1 MKSNKRKFLISTI
14 VFLVSSIINVYVSNL
29 DMLTSY
35 MPKDTIGVRNI
46 LLFIIYIL
54 SVLVILKGFNFI
66 YEYRYLIAIT
76 LFVLCV
82 WLKLN
87 GSSIAM
93 WSQYINT
100 GESINSGLVFGM
112 PRAIRSDE
120 WALYTPMALSQY
132 HNLSGS
138 FPYFS
143 DTVRAAS
150 TDVFLV
156 YGQPVKDI
164 AIIFRPFQ
172 IGYLFL
178 DPGRG
183 LSFFWYG
190 RLIALFMI
198 TFEFGML
205 ITKRK
210 KRLSFILAMLIS
222 MSPIIQWWF
231 SINGLVEMIIFGEL
245 ALIMINKYIKE
256 SDYIKKSFY
265 MIVLVMCAGGY
276 ILTFYP
282 SWQIPL
288 FYVFLSVLIWIIWE
302 NYKKIKFSYKDFV
315 IILCGI
321 ILLSISMM
329 HVLIK
334 SHDTINII
342 MNTAYPGNRFETGG
356 GEIKRFFN
364 YAVNM
369 FLPYKSSGLPT
380 NMCEMA
386 VFMDF
391 FPLGIILAVI
401 VMFIEKNKDK
411 LLIVLLSCD
420 LLLTMWC
427 IVPFPKIL
435 AKLFLLSN
443 SQPGRAFVAVGF
455 INLLVLIRAIALK
468 EKILN
473 KKIVAVI
480 TGIMAFVIVISA
492 KLSYRDYFNKKM
504 MLISFVFLCGTYIFF
519 TAYESK
525 KIRSMG
531 TILCICLI
539 CISGAMVNPIQK
551 GVEVIYQ
558 SSLINAISD
567 INKDEPGKWIVEGMN
582 YPQINYPIMAGAS
595 TINSTNVYPDLERWR
610 KFDLDGVNDNI
621 YNRYAHINIYL
632 NNQNTTTFIEG
643 EAPDT
648 FSINLNVKDLK
659 ELDVKYIFTQNNI
672 EDISDLNVSFEKLY
686 DNSDYKIYR
695 VIYM

>member
-1 MKSNKRKFLISTI
+1 MKSNKQKLIISTI
-14 VFLVSSIINVYVSNL
+14 VFLLSIIINVYMSNL
-29 DMLTSY
+29 NIFTSY
-35 MPKDTIGVRNI
+35 MPRETIGVRNI
-46 LLFIIYIL
+46 LISIIYIL

-190 RLIALFMI
+190 RLIALFMV

-205 ITKRK
+205 ITKSK
-210 KRLSFILAMLIS
+210 KRLSFILSMLIS
-222 MSPIIQWWF
+222 LSPIIQWWF
-231 SINGLVEMIIFGEL
+231 SINGLVEMIIFGQL
-245 ALIMINKYIKE
+245 ALIIINKYIKE
-256 SDYIKKSFY
+256 ANYIKKSFY
-265 MIVLVMCAGGY
+265 MIVLVVCAGGY

-282 SWQIPL
+282 SWQISL
-288 FYVFLSVLIWIIWE
+288 FYVFLAVFIWIIWD
-302 NYKKIKFSYKDFV
+302 NYGKIKLSYKDF
-315 IILCGI
+315 IIIIFGI
-321 ILLSISMM
+321 ILLSISML

-334 SHDTINII
+334 SQDTINII

-427 IVPFPKIL
+427 IIPFPKIL
-435 AKLFLLSN
+435 AKLSLLSN

>member
-1 MKSNKRKFLISTI
+1 MKSNKQKLIISTI
-14 VFLVSSIINVYVSNL
+14 VFLLSIIINVYMSNL
-29 DMLTSY
+29 DIFTLY
-35 MPKDTIGVRNI
+35 MPRETIGVRNI
-46 LLFIIYIL
+46 LISIIYIL

-132 HNLSGS
+132 YNLSGS

-190 RLIALFMI
+190 RLIALFMV

-205 ITKRK
+205 ITKSK
-210 KRLSFILAMLIS
+210 KRLSFILSMLIS
-222 MSPIIQWWF
+222 LSPIIQWWF
-231 SINGLVEMIIFGEL
+231 SINGLVEMIIFGQL
-245 ALIMINKYIKE
+245 ALIIINKYIKE
-256 SDYIKKSFY
+256 ANYIKKSFY
-265 MIVLVMCAGGY
+265 MIVLVVCAGGY
-276 ILTFYP
+276 ILTLYP
-282 SWQIPL
+282 SWQISL
-288 FYVFLSVLIWIIWE
+288 FYVFLAVFIWIIWD
-302 NYKKIKFSYKDFV
+302 NYGKIKLSYKDF
-315 IILCGI
+315 IIIIFGI
-321 ILLSISMM
+321 ILLSISML

-334 SHDTINII
+334 SQDTINII

-427 IVPFPKIL
+427 IIPFPKIL
-435 AKLFLLSN
+435 AKLSLLSN

>member
-1 MKSNKRKFLISTI
+1 MKSNKQKLIISTI
-14 VFLVSSIINVYVSNL
+14 VFLLSIIINVYMSNL
-29 DMLTSY
+29 NIFTSY
-35 MPKDTIGVRNI
+35 MPRETIGVRNI
-46 LLFIIYIL
+46 LISIIYIL

-190 RLIALFMI
+190 RLIALFMV

-205 ITKRK
+205 ITKSK
-210 KRLSFILAMLIS
+210 KRLSFILSMLIS
-222 MSPIIQWWF
+222 LSPIIQWWF
-231 SINGLVEMIIFGEL
+231 SINGLVEMIIFGQL
-245 ALIMINKYIKE
+245 ALIIINKYIKE
-256 SDYIKKSFY
+256 ANYIKKSFY
-265 MIVLVMCAGGY
+265 MIVLVVCAGGY

-282 SWQIPL
+282 SWQISL
-288 FYVFLSVLIWIIWE
+288 FYVFLAVFIWIIWD
-302 NYKKIKFSYKDFV
+302 NYGKIKLSYKDF
-315 IILCGI
+315 IIIIFGI
-321 ILLSISMM
+321 ILLSISML

-334 SHDTINII
+334 SQDTINII

-369 FLPYKSSGLPT
+369 FLPYK
-380 NMCEMA
+380 
-386 VFMDF
+386 
-391 FPLGIILAVI
+391 
-401 VMFIEKNKDK
+401 
-411 LLIVLLSCD
+411 
-420 LLLTMWC
+420 
-427 IVPFPKIL
+427 
-435 AKLFLLSN
+435 N
-443 SQPGRAFVAVGF
+443 S
-455 INLLVLIRAIALK
+455 
-468 EKILN
+468 
-473 KKIVAVI
+473 
-480 TGIMAFVIVISA
+480 
-492 KLSYRDYFNKKM
+492 
-504 MLISFVFLCGTYIFF
+504 
-519 TAYESK
+519 
-525 KIRSMG
+525 
-531 TILCICLI
+531 
-539 CISGAMVNPIQK
+539 
-551 GVEVIYQ
+551 
-558 SSLINAISD
+558 
-567 INKDEPGKWIVEGMN
+567 
-582 YPQINYPIMAGAS
+582 
-595 TINSTNVYPDLERWR
+595 
-610 KFDLDGVNDNI
+610 
-621 YNRYAHINIYL
+621 
-632 NNQNTTTFIEG
+632 
-643 EAPDT
+643 
-648 FSINLNVKDLK
+648 
-659 ELDVKYIFTQNNI
+659 
-672 EDISDLNVSFEKLY
+672 
-686 DNSDYKIYR
+686 
-695 VIYM
+695 

>member
-1 MKSNKRKFLISTI
+1 MKSNKQKLIISTI
-14 VFLVSSIINVYVSNL
+14 VFLLSIIINVYMSNL
-29 DMLTSY
+29 NIFTSY
-35 MPKDTIGVRNI
+35 MPRETIGVRNI
-46 LLFIIYIL
+46 LISIIYIL

-190 RLIALFMI
+190 RLIALFMV

-205 ITKRK
+205 ITKSK
-210 KRLSFILAMLIS
+210 KRLSFILSMLIS
-222 MSPIIQWWF
+222 LSPIIQWWF
-231 SINGLVEMIIFGEL
+231 SINGLVEMIIFGQL
-245 ALIMINKYIKE
+245 ALIIINKYIKE
-256 SDYIKKSFY
+256 ANYIKKSFY
-265 MIVLVMCAGGY
+265 MIVLVVCAGGY

-282 SWQIPL
+282 SWQISL
-288 FYVFLSVLIWIIWE
+288 FYVFLAVFIWIIWD
-302 NYKKIKFSYKDFV
+302 NYGKIKLSYKDF
-315 IILCGI
+315 IIIIFGI
-321 ILLSISMM
+321 ILLSISML

-334 SHDTINII
+334 SQDTINII

-427 IVPFPKIL
+427 IIPFPKIL
-435 AKLFLLSN
+435 AKLSLLSN

-539 CISGAMVNPIQK
+539 CISGSMVNPIQK

>member
-1 MKSNKRKFLISTI
+1 MENNRRKLIISTI
-14 VFLVSSIINVYVSNL
+14 VFALFSIINVYMSNL
-29 DMLTSY
+29 DIFTSY
-35 MPKDTIGVRNI
+35 MPKETIGVRNI
-46 LLFIIYIL
+46 LIFIIYIL
-54 SVLVILKGFNFI
+54 SVLVVLKGFNFI
-66 YEYRYLIAIT
+66 YEYRYFIALF

-82 WLKLN
+82 GLKLN

-100 GESINSGLVFGM
+100 GEQVNNGLVFGV

-132 HNLSGS
+132 YNLPKS

-143 DTVRAAS
+143 DIVRATS

-190 RLIALFMI
+190 RLIALFMV

-205 ITKRK
+205 ITKSK

-245 ALIMINKYIKE
+245 ALIMISKYIKE
-256 SDYIKKSFY
+256 CNYIKKAFY
-265 MIVLVMCAGGY
+265 MFVLVVCAGGY

-288 FYVFLSVLIWIIWE
+288 FYVFLSIFVWIIWE

-334 SHDTINII
+334 SYDTINII

-369 FLPYKSSGLPT
+369 FLPYKDSGLTT
-380 NMCEMA
+380 NVCEMA

-391 FPLGIILAVI
+391 FPLGIILAVM

-427 IVPFPKIL
+427 IIPFPKAL
-435 AKLFLLSN
+435 AKLTLLSN

-455 INLLVLIRAIALK
+455 INLLVLVRAIALK
-468 EKILN
+468 EKMLN

-480 TGIMAFVIVISA
+480 TGMIAFIIVICA

-504 MLISFVFLCGTYIFF
+504 MLISFVLLFGTYIFF
-519 TAYESK
+519 IAYESK
-525 KIRSMG
+525 KIRSLG

-539 CISGAMVNPIQK
+539 CICGLTVNPIQK
-551 GVEVIYQ
+551 GVDVIYK
-558 SSLINAISD
+558 SSLINSIKD
-567 INKDEPGKWIVEGMN
+567 INNDESGKWIVEGMN
-582 YPQINYPIMAGAS
+582 YPKINYPIMAGAA

-610 KFDLDGVNDNI
+610 KFDLDGANDNI

-632 NNQNTTTFIEG
+632 NNQNNTTFIEG

-648 FSINLNVKDLK
+648 FSINLNVDDLK
-659 ELDVKYIFTQNNI
+659 KLDVKYILTQNNL
-672 EDISDLNVSFEKLY
+672 EDISNLNVRFEKLY
-686 DNSDYKIYR
+686 DKSDYKIYR

>member
-1 MKSNKRKFLISTI
+1 MKSNKQKLIISTI
-14 VFLVSSIINVYVSNL
+14 VFLLSIIINVYMSNL
-29 DMLTSY
+29 NIFTSY
-35 MPKDTIGVRNI
+35 MPRETIGVRNI
-46 LLFIIYIL
+46 LISIIYIL

-190 RLIALFMI
+190 RLIALFMV

-205 ITKRK
+205 ITKSK
-210 KRLSFILAMLIS
+210 KRLSFILSMLIS
-222 MSPIIQWWF
+222 LSPIIQWWF
-231 SINGLVEMIIFGEL
+231 SINGLVEMIIFGQL
-245 ALIMINKYIKE
+245 ALIIINKYIKE
-256 SDYIKKSFY
+256 ANYIKKSFY
-265 MIVLVMCAGGY
+265 MIVLVVCAGGY

-282 SWQIPL
+282 SWQISL
-288 FYVFLSVLIWIIWE
+288 FYVFLAVFIWIIWD
-302 NYKKIKFSYKDFV
+302 NYGKIKLSYKDF
-315 IILCGI
+315 IIIIFGI
-321 ILLSISMM
+321 ILLSISML

-334 SHDTINII
+334 SQDTINII

-391 FPLGIILAVI
+391 FPLGIILAII

-427 IVPFPKIL
+427 IIPFPKIL
-435 AKLFLLSN
+435 AKLSLLSN

-567 INKDEPGKWIVEGMN
+567 INKDEPGKWIAEGMN

>member
-66 YEYRYLIAIT
+66 YEYRCLIAIT

-567 INKDEPGKWIVEGMN
+567 INKDEQGKWIVEGMN

>member
-1 MKSNKRKFLISTI
+1 MKSNKQKLIISTI
-14 VFLVSSIINVYVSNL
+14 VFLLSIIINVYMSNL
-29 DMLTSY
+29 NIFTSY
-35 MPKDTIGVRNI
+35 MPRETIGVRNI
-46 LLFIIYIL
+46 LISIIYIL

-156 YGQPVKDI
+156 YGQPVKEI

-190 RLIALFMI
+190 RLIALFMV

-205 ITKRK
+205 ITKSK
-210 KRLSFILAMLIS
+210 KRLSFILSMLIS
-222 MSPIIQWWF
+222 LSPIIQWWF
-231 SINGLVEMIIFGEL
+231 SINGLVEMIIFGQL
-245 ALIMINKYIKE
+245 ALIIINKYIKE
-256 SDYIKKSFY
+256 ANYIKKSFY
-265 MIVLVMCAGGY
+265 MIVLVVCAGGY

-282 SWQIPL
+282 SWQISL
-288 FYVFLSVLIWIIWE
+288 FYVFLAVFIWIIWD
-302 NYKKIKFSYKDFV
+302 NYGKIKLSYKDF
-315 IILCGI
+315 IIIIFGI
-321 ILLSISMM
+321 ILLSISML

-334 SHDTINII
+334 SQDTINII

-427 IVPFPKIL
+427 IIPFPKIL
-435 AKLFLLSN
+435 AKLSLLSN